1 MYHCVM
7 ECLGNSFSASFVID
21 IPLAGTEML
30 SGEGWFSKTDLLHF
44 NCSDLW
50 AGNAVQQTAGEE
62 HFPAVLQVRA
72 EVLRLFRGQ

>member
-1 MYHCVM
+1 
-7 ECLGNSFSASFVID
+7 
-21 IPLAGTEML
+21 ML

-62 HFPAVLQVRA
+62 RFPAVLQVRA
-72 EVLRLFRGQ
+72 EVLRLF